1 MTWPLLGRFNKGLKA
16 HKFSNE
22 SVCLAH
28 LVMQWENALKPNL
41 PVFHHSIIFTPE
53 TFFCLTGAIFKASV
67 LCSINVLY
75 FHKVVTFPKTL
86 TKTIWTDDPKTLC
99 PGPDPYLHH
108 DLKRLSALESPLA
121 LQFDRLRADGL
132 RTDSSFFDRKGD

>member
-1 MTWPLLGRFNKGLKA
+1 MTWPLLGRFNKGLKPNW
-16 HKFSNE
+16 FSNK

-28 LVMQWENALKPNL
+28 LVMQWENALKPTIPLFL
-41 PVFHHSIIFTPE
+41 PRE
-53 TFFCLTGAIFKASV
+53 TFFYLTGAIFKASV
-67 LCSINVLY
+67 LYSINVLY

-108 DLKRLSALESPLA
+108 DLKSLSALESPLA